1 MKKEEFKELTDAQHM
16 RIRPAMYIG
25 SVSTEE
31 VSGMFFGEYQTLHVI
46 PGLLK
51 IISEIIDNSIDE
63 AIRTDFKYANKI
75 SIDFAQESNG
85 LENDTWRITVED
97 NGRGIPVVKHGENY
111 QPVLAWTR
119 ARAGSNFSDDRETI
133 GANGVGSFA
142 TAVFSQEFIGETA
155 DGKNYLK
162 MVPID
167 HAKIKSVTVKESTK
181 KFTRVS
187 FVPELSAFSILEIS
201 ADHIDFIKDRIENLA
216 ACYPSITFTFNGEK
230 IKIKNAKEYA
240 SKYCPHFVIGQDEKN
255 TLIFGPSGDQ
265 EEFRLHSYVN
275 GLYIKNGGTHVNY
288 AMDRIVSTLQPYI
301 KKKYKIDVLPNQ
313 IKQHLTFVS
322 MLRGFVNCKF
332 DSQTKERITN
342 TASEIAAHLEGI
354 DFDKIAK
361 QILNTPEILDPMIQ
375 AILYKKEQAEAR
387 ELAKKQKST
396 AKIRVVNHI
405 AATDPNPENRTLHIC
420 EGLSAIGNLITV
432 RDSKRHG
439 GYPLRGK
446 ILNTRGMKP
455 VDIIKNKEIRELL
468 AIIGLEFGKP
478 ATNLN
483 YGKIA
488 IMVDSDVD
496 GAGSIQCLLLN
507 LFSNWPELYKDNRVF
522 RLMTPLYICTKG
534 KDVHNF
540 YSKEE
545 FDKFNSKGYEIVYAK
560 GLGTLTKE
568 SYKQCIMDPFLVR
581 ISGNAADLDKL
592 EMAFGDSADGRKEWM
607 MTTSML

>member
-63 AIRTDFKYANKI
+63 AIRTDFKFANKI
-75 SIDFAQESNG
+75 HIDFAQESNG
-85 LENDTWRITVED
+85 LENDTWRITIED
-97 NGRGIPVVKHGENY
+97 NGRGIPVVKHGENF

-162 MVPID
+162 MVTTD
-167 HAKIKSVTVKESTK
+167 HAKIKSVTVKESSK

-187 FVPELSAFSILEIS
+187 FVPDLSAFSILEIS
-201 ADHIDFIKDRIENLA
+201 SDHIDFIKDRIENLA
-216 ACYPSITFTFNGEK
+216 ACYPGITFTFNGEK

-240 SKYCPHFVIGQDEKN
+240 SKYCEHFVIGQDEKN

-322 MLRGFVNCKF
+322 ILRGFVNMKF

-342 TASEIAAHLEGI
+342 TASEIAGHLEGI

-405 AATDPNPENRTLHIC
+405 AATDPDPEKRILYIV
-420 EGLSAIGNLITV
+420 EGLSAVGCHISV
-432 RDSKRHG
+432 RNPKTDG
-439 GYPLRGK
+439 AYPLKGK
-446 ILNTRGMKP
+446 VMNVRGMKP

-468 AIIGLEFGKP
+468 SIIGLEFGKS
-478 ATNLN
+478 AHNLN

-488 IMVDSDVD
+488 IFTDSDTD
-496 GAGSIQCLLLN
+496 GDHIFALLMN
-507 LFSNWPELYKDNRVF
+507 LFSNWSELFTNGRIL
-522 RLMTPLYICTKG
+522 RATAPLYYCTKG
-534 KDVHNF
+534 KDLKS
-540 YSKEE
+540 YYTKEE
-545 FDKFNSKGYEIVYAK
+545 FESANTKGYTVDYFK
-560 GLGTLTKE
+560 GLGSMPKE
-568 SYKQCIMDPFLVR
+568 VYKQCLQEPRFIKV
-581 ISGNAADLDKL
+581 NANKADFEKL

-607 MTTSML
+607 MA

>member
-1 MKKEEFKELTDAQHM
+1 MKTKEEFKELTDAQHM

-31 VSGMFFGEYQTLHVI
+31 VSGMFFGQYQTLHVI

-63 AIRTDFKYANKI
+63 AIRTDFKFANKI
-75 SIDFAQESNG
+75 HINFAKQENG

-142 TAVFSQEFIGETA
+142 TAVFSQEFVGETA

-162 MVPID
+162 MVTAD
-167 HAKIKSVTVKESTK
+167 HAKVKSIITKASTK
-181 KFTRVS
+181 QFTRVS
-187 FVPELSAFSILEIS
+187 FVPDLSAFGILEIS
-201 ADHIDFIKDRIENLA
+201 ADHIKFIQDRIENLA
-216 ACYPSITFTFNGEK
+216 ACYPQIAFTFNDEK
-230 IKIKNAKEYA
+230 IKIKNAKDYA
-240 SKYCPHFVIGQDEKN
+240 SKYCQHFVIAQDEKN
-255 TLIFGPSGDQ
+255 TLIFGPSGEQ

-275 GLYIKNGGTHVNY
+275 GLWIKNGGSHVNY
-288 AMDRIVSTLQPYI
+288 VLDQIVATLKTHI
-301 KKKYKIDVLPNQ
+301 KKKHKIEVLPNQ

-322 MLRGFVNCKF
+322 ILRGFVNMKF

-342 TASEIAAHLEGI
+342 TASEVAEHLSGI

-361 QILNTPEILDPMIQ
+361 QILNSPEILDPMIQ

-405 AATDPNPENRTLHIC
+405 AATDPDPEKRILYIV
-420 EGLSAIGNLITV
+420 EGLSAIGCHISV
-432 RDSKRHG
+432 RNPKTDG
-439 GYPLRGK
+439 GIPLKGK
-446 ILNTRGMKP
+446 ILNVRGMKP
-455 VDIIKNKEIRELL
+455 VDIIANKEIRELL
-468 AIIGLEFGKP
+468 AVIGLEFGKP
-478 ATNLN
+478 AKDLN

-488 IMVDSDVD
+488 IFTDLDFD
-496 GAGSIQCLLLN
+496 GGHIFGLLLN
-507 LFSNWPELYKDNRVF
+507 LFSNWPELFSEGRINRC
-522 RLMTPLYICTKG
+522 LAPLYYCVKG
-534 KDVHNF
+534 KDIKTF
-540 YSKEE
+540 YTKEE
-545 FDKFNSKGYEIVYAK
+545 FEKFNPKGYDIQFFK
-560 GLGTLTKE
+560 GLGSMPKE
-568 SYKQCIMDPFLVR
+568 VYKQCLQYPMFIQA
-581 ISGNAADLDKL
+581 SANTADYEKL
-592 EMAFGDSADGRKEWM
+592 EMFFGDDADVRKTWM
-607 MTTSML
+607 IK